1 MENAI
6 IHRISI
12 YIKKKGIWN
21 LKKKTFENHKNHEFF
36 FWKIIKF
43 MKIQNISIFKAY
55 ILSMHLIVNPC
66 IFFIFSK
73 KLEIYIFFS
82 KIYYF
87 FNEKNRINLK
97 K

>member
-36 FWKIIKF
+36 FG
-43 MKIQNISIFKAY
+43 
-55 ILSMHLIVNPC
+55 
-66 IFFIFSK
+66 
-73 KLEIYIFFS
+73 KL
-82 KIYYF
+82 
-87 FNEKNRINLK
+87 
-97 K
+97 